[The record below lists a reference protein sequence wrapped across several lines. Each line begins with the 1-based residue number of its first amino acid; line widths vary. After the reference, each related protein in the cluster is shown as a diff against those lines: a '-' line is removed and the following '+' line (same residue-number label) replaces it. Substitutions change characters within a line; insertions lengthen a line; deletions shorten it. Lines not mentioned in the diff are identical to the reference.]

1 MIDPAYSYTCTLPT
15 LAPSPSPSA
24 NNNNNKNNEAC
35 TEFDDC
41 KGCTEDGNG
50 VAAEGDT
57 DCTFIAN
64 DRDGGE
70 CRLKEKDNH
79 CQVRPNNNHNNE
91 ACCCYHNPGQWEYF
105 CTTPTRCAFH
115 GDTCKDASNCESS
128 CKDFDKSCTELDGCN
143 GCNMDGD
150 GAKVEGDTDC
160 AFGGKHE
167 GGECRLKDNSTHCD
181 HYDPDSIILF
191 VLFAVLIAVL
201 FACCCCIC
209 KIRKNR
215 NVMGTTSERK
225 QQFQNQQQ
233 AQQMTPGQQQ
243 QIGLQMMA
251 LQQQQVQQITPEQ
264 MAQQQQMDLQ
274 MMANNE
280 AWERDKMVFVE
291 MLKRERTRRS
301 FLETKFSEAELKVR
315 WLQQQMEQQQVQQI
329 TPDYDPK
336 EYANLDVSPD
346 IAELFAYILR
356 YKPQEVELETSLKCF
371 IPDYIPAVGEM
382 DR

>member
-15 LAPSPSPSA
+15 LAPSPSA
-24 NNNNNKNNEAC
+24 NNNKNNEAC

-160 AFGGKHE
+160 AFGGEHE

-243 QIGLQMMA
+243 LMGLQMMA
-251 LQQQQVQQITPEQ
+251 LQQ
-264 MAQQQQMDLQ
+264 
-274 MMANNE
+274 
-280 AWERDKMVFVE
+280 
-291 MLKRERTRRS
+291 
-301 FLETKFSEAELKVR
+301 
-315 WLQQQMEQQQVQQI
+315 
-329 TPDYDPK
+329 
-336 EYANLDVSPD
+336 
-346 IAELFAYILR
+346 
-356 YKPQEVELETSLKCF
+356 
-371 IPDYIPAVGEM
+371 
-382 DR
+382 